1 MRLRRNYYCRLS
13 TVNSLLGLGIIV
25 SVSGPEPDLRAL
37 PARQSLADQALE
49 ALRAAIVTG
58 SLEPGTHLSEV
69 RLSSSLGIS
78 RGTLREALGAI
89 VREGLAV
96 SDARGRLRVP
106 DLSAR
111 SIRDTFEVRC
121 ALEAMAAHLAI
132 ARGDVASTVVEL
144 QVRLGEMVNSRQCTL
159 LEQVDADMRF
169 HRTLCAASGNATLLE
184 SWDALAGRVRMSVL
198 WSGEE
203 KARRNMSPERHQA
216 IIDAV
221 RTADSGVVV
230 TRIYEHFTEAVGSLI
245 GEGVWAAVA
254 SRY

>member
-1 MRLRRNYYCRLS
+1 MTC
-13 TVNSLLGLGIIV
+13 V
-25 SVSGPEPDLRAL
+25 SRPEPLADLRVL

-49 ALRAAIVTG
+49 ALRSAIVTG
-58 SLEPGTHLSEV
+58 GLEPGTHLSEV
-69 RLSSSLGIS
+69 RLSSTLGIS

-89 VREGLAV
+89 TREGLAV
-96 SDARGRLRVP
+96 PDTRGRLRVP

-132 ARGDVASTVVEL
+132 ARGDAVATAAQL
-144 QVRLGEMVNSRQCTL
+144 QARLQDMVNSQRRSL
-159 LEQVDADMRF
+159 VEQVDADMHF
-169 HRTLCAASGNATLLE
+169 HRALCQASGNATLLE

-198 WSGEE
+198 WSGED

-221 RTADSGVVV
+221 RTADSGVVLM
-230 TRIYEHFTEAVGSLI
+230 RIYEHFTEAVDSLI
-245 GEGVWAAVA
+245 GEGVWAAVT
-254 SRY
+254 SRD